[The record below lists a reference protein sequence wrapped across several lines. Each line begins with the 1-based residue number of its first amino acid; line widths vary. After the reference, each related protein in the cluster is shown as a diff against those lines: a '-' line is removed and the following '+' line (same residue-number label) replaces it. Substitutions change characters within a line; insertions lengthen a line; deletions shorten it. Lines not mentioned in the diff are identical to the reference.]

1 MLKAKVYSI
10 QTYILYWTL
19 ALICLG
25 GFASLL
31 SAVYM
36 AQHET
41 EEVFDAGL
49 IQASSLIDTLLP
61 HEQDDLQEVLSGWT
75 REQQADHSG
84 DLSQYFDQDLDHE
97 EEESVE
103 YFADGLGVI
112 IQNREGEVLFSSLE
126 QGAGLSAPVSGFQ
139 DIELEDDAWRV
150 FSIFDEQRQL
160 WIRSA
165 QNIPLRSYLSL
176 EISFSFIPALT
187 VAAVLLCL
195 AIYLVVRKGMEPLV
209 KLSNEL
215 SERDPDNLTP
225 LAKPDLAAELNAP
238 IDALNSMF
246 AKVEVMLE
254 RERRFTDDAAHEL
267 RTPLAA
273 LRMFINTDTSNETQ
287 LNEGVARMER
297 LINQLLELAR
307 LNPQNATGMKTE
319 AVALPAVAGDVIAD
333 LYPQALSRRMDVEL
347 KCSASDAELS
357 MQGQPVLLG
366 ILLRNLIENAIRYSN
381 EGDSIQVEIEP
392 AGQQLQ
398 VRVID
403 HGAGL
408 SDEQKAQVFE
418 RFYRAGN
425 KHLPGAGLGMTIVK
439 TIVELHQGRYELS
452 DTPEGGLTVQIT
464 LPV

>member
-10 QTYILYWTL
+10 QSYILYWTL

-25 GFASLL
+25 GAMSLL

-36 AQHET
+36 AKHET

-49 IQASSLIDTLLP
+49 IQASALMDTLLP
-61 HEQDDLQEVLSGWT
+61 HEQDDLQEVVNGWKRKQLTEHT
-75 REQQADHSG
+75 R
-84 DLSQYFDQDLDHE
+84 DLSQYADRDLDHE
-97 EEESVE
+97 EQESVD
-103 YFADGLGVI
+103 YFSDGLGVI
-112 IQNREGEVLFSSLE
+112 IQNRDGDVLFSSLSD
-126 QGAGLSAPVSGFQ
+126 ALSESVPVSGFK

-150 FSIFDEQRQL
+150 FSLFDEQRQL

-176 EISFSFIPALT
+176 EISFSFIPALA
-187 VAAVLLCL
+187 VAAILLCL
-195 AIYLVVRKGMEPLV
+195 GIYLVVRKGMEPLV
-209 KLSNEL
+209 NLSNEL
-215 SERDPDNLTP
+215 SDRDPDNLTP

-246 AKVEVMLE
+246 VKVEAMLE

-273 LRMFINTDTSNETQ
+273 LRMFINTDTSNESQ

-307 LNPQNATGMKTE
+307 LNPQNATGMQTE
-319 AVALPAVAGDVIAD
+319 AVVLPAVAGDVIAD
-333 LYPQALSRRMDVEL
+333 LYPQALNRNMDIEL
-347 KCSASDAELS
+347 AYSATEAELS
-357 MQGQPVLLG
+357 LQGQPVLLG

-381 EGDSIQVEIEP
+381 EGDSIQVEVEP

-439 TIVELHQGRYELS
+439 TIVELHEGRYELL